1 MLLELRD
8 EAEDNP
14 ENYNGDGFM
23 LMVMVVVTMVMVISF
38 FGYKLLIP

>member
-23 LMVMVVVTMVMVISF
+23 LTLVVVVTMVLVEVMMKI
-38 FGYKLLIP
+38 K